1 MGEYTQIFIRFK
13 DVDGKKN
20 IVARNY
26 EHIRGEKLINCIEK
40 IVKNLQGLHSI
51 SACSM
56 LDEIIAQMPTDGDD
70 ILQSYSESNWR
81 KLCCLNEY
89 MFDCM
94 MGDNG
99 KVFVDID
106 HANNVKYAF
115 LNCSNSEAFTSEE
128 YMQWNRSASW
138 RTPALFLNAEEI
150 AACITNIENINQLAM
165 YMTEIEIEDF
175 LNYEYQL

>member
-13 DVDGKKN
+13 DIDGKKN

-26 EHIRGEKLINCIEK
+26 EHIRGEKLINCIERM
-40 IVKNLQGLHSI
+40 IETLTQTYSVNAHEMLH
-51 SACSM
+51 A
-56 LDEIIAQMPTDGDD
+56 IIAQMPANGYD
-70 ILQSYSESNWR
+70 IVLSYQQSNWR

-128 YMQWNRSASW
+128 YMRWNRSASW

-150 AACITNIENINQLAM
+150 AACIANIESINRFAM
-165 YMTEIEIEDF
+165 YMTEMEIEDF
-175 LNYEYQL
+175 LNYEY